1 MNKVLFAM
9 IVLFLSAPSMA
20 KIYKWVDG
28 NGTTH
33 YTQTPPPAKSKAK
46 VEEIEVA
53 KAPKS
58 SLTNNTYKASSSAS
72 NSTKPKESKK
82 TRVKSAQAGK
92 VSPDRVERH
101 CKKMVSHFLKGAPS
115 DEVSK
120 EMDSCQNNLKDA
132 NEKKMK
138 EVEKVTSS
146 F

>member
-1 MNKVLFAM
+1 MNKVLFAI
-9 IVLFLSAPSMA
+9 IVLFLSAPGMA

-46 VEEIEVA
+46 VEEINVA

-58 SLTNNTYKASSSAS
+58 SLANEARKTSSRTS
-72 NSTKPKESKK
+72 NSTKPKSTEKRK
-82 TRVKSAQAGK
+82 VQSAQAGK
-92 VSPDRVERH
+92 VSPERVERH

-115 DEVSK
+115 DEVAK
-120 EMDSCQNNLKDA
+120 EMGECQNNLKDA

-138 EVEKVTSS
+138 EVEKVAKT